1 MPTAIELFAGCGG
14 LSTGLTQ
21 AGFRILSAVEINEV
35 AARTYR
41 ANHRDVHLH
50 VQDVCKITAASLLRE
65 NGLRVGQLDLLAGCS
80 PCQGFS
86 RLRKGE
92 SGRNDPRNKLVFE
105 YLRLVRG
112 LRPKTILMENVP
124 GIITT
129 EYGNEIFDLVKE
141 ELEQLGYTVDYKVIN
156 VADYG
161 VPQFRKRFVLLG
173 SRYRRHPIQLPEET
187 HTSPNDRNPAGK
199 LPWRTVRQAFQNI
212 APLENGQ
219 VDPNNPLHVCSANGD
234 LNMQRIQAVPHNGGS
249 RSSFPDN
256 LVLECHRRYPNGY
269 RDVYGR
275 MSWDRPSPTLT
286 GGCTNITR
294 GRFVHPDQDRGI
306 SLLEAARLQ
315 TFPDGYV
322 FCGNFG
328 EKSLQIGN
336 AVPVR
341 LGEIMGTQLI
351 NCVNE
356 INGQA

>member
-41 ANHRDVHLH
+41 ANHTDVHLH
-50 VQDVCKITAASLLRE
+50 VKDVCKITAASLLRE

-141 ELEQLGYTVDYKVIN
+141 ELEQLMG
-156 VADYG
+156 G
-161 VPQFRKRFVLLG
+161 
-173 SRYRRHPIQLPEET
+173 
-187 HTSPNDRNPAGK
+187 
-199 LPWRTVRQAFQNI
+199 
-212 APLENGQ
+212 
-219 VDPNNPLHVCSANGD
+219 ANK
-234 LNMQRIQAVPHNGGS
+234 I
-249 RSSFPDN
+249 
-256 LVLECHRRYPNGY
+256 
-269 RDVYGR
+269 
-275 MSWDRPSPTLT
+275 
-286 GGCTNITR
+286 
-294 GRFVHPDQDRGI
+294 
-306 SLLEAARLQ
+306 
-315 TFPDGYV
+315 
-322 FCGNFG
+322 
-328 EKSLQIGN
+328 
-336 AVPVR
+336 
-341 LGEIMGTQLI
+341 
-351 NCVNE
+351 
-356 INGQA
+356 